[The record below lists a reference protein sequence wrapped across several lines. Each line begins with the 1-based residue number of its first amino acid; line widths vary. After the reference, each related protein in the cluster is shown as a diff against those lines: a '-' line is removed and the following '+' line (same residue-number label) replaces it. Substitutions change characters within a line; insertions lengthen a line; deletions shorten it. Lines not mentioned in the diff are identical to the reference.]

1 MRLRDL
7 SLKTKLLV
15 TNALM
20 IVIPITVLIAIGAV
34 LLGGLRHAGSLQQ
47 QALALLWPEEGQTLS
62 VQVALSSLRAASE
75 KRKFK
80 LHDVAYDIHVL
91 ESAGVRVLVV
101 SKEKDAAYL
110 TPDSEPDGIARMV
123 ARKCGARGSALS
135 WDMDGLVFRYEGL
148 RSGTVIMGVGDVPMM
163 RGDAPLP
170 IPHEMRDFILNAALI
185 LLILMTSA
193 GILLLG
199 RYLARLLSTQILTP
213 LAELRRAAAAI
224 QRGDLSRA
232 LPPMGSDEVGMTCRA
247 FDDMRRDL
255 QGARAR
261 EAEEES
267 RRRELFIGILHDI
280 ATPLTAIKGY
290 ASGILDG
297 IATTPEKQ
305 RHYTERILRS
315 AATMEGLTTRLRE
328 FLRLETDQ
336 LPLTW
341 ETVRARDFLTA
352 VIEEHTSDF
361 NERGVHLALE
371 DGDVDAAV
379 RIDCSEFTRVLK
391 NLWENS
397 SKYRRSADVNVH
409 MSLAIEGGRLAIRC
423 DDDGVGVAPA
433 ELPKLFDSFYR
444 TDAARTNVA
453 AGSGLGLAIV
463 RQIITAFGGSVRAEA
478 SPSGGLR
485 IVLLLPIVKEEL
497 CDEKDSTDRG

>member
-1 MRLRDL
+1 
-7 SLKTKLLV
+7 
-15 TNALM
+15 M
-20 IVIPITVLIAIGAV
+20 IL
-34 LLGGLRHAGSLQQ
+34 
-47 QALALLWPEEGQTLS
+47 
-62 VQVALSSLRAASE
+62 
-75 KRKFK
+75 
-80 LHDVAYDIHVL
+80 DV
-91 ESAGVRVLVV
+91 
-101 SKEKDAAYL
+101 
-110 TPDSEPDGIARMV
+110 
-123 ARKCGARGSALS
+123 
-135 WDMDGLVFRYEGL
+135 
-148 RSGTVIMGVGDVPMM
+148 
-163 RGDAPLP
+163 
-170 IPHEMRDFILNAALI
+170 ALI
-185 LLILMTSA
+185 LLILTTSA

-255 QGARAR
+255 QRARAR

-297 IATTPEKQ
+297 IAKTPDKQ
-305 RHYTERILRS
+305 RHYIERILRS

-379 RIDCSEFTRVLK
+379 RIDRSEFTRVLK

-397 SKYRRSADVNVH
+397 SKYRRSADVDVR
-409 MSLAIEGGRLAIRC
+409 MSLAAEGDRLAIRC

-463 RQIITAFGGSVRAEA
+463 RQIMTAFGGSVRAEA
-478 SPSGGLR
+478 SPSGGLG
-485 IVLLLPIVKEEL
+485 IVLLLPIGKEEN
-497 CDEKDSTDRG
+497 T

>member
-20 IVIPITVLIAIGAV
+20 IVIPIAVLVAIGAV
-34 LLGGLRHAGSLQQ
+34 LLGGLRHTGTLQQ
-47 QALALLWPEEGQTLS
+47 QTLALLWPEQGRTLS
-62 VQVALSSLRAASE
+62 VQFALSSLRAEAE

-80 LHDVAYDIHVL
+80 LHNVESDIRLL
-91 ESAGVRVLVV
+91 EGAGVRLLI
-101 SKEKDAAYL
+101 KQKGENYL
-110 TPDSEPDGIARMV
+110 TKGVDPEELDHRVTD
-123 ARKCGARGSALS
+123 KCGPAGSALS
-135 WDMDGLVFRYEGL
+135 WDMDGLVFRYEGV
-148 RSGTVIMGVGDVPMM
+148 RSGTVIMGAGDVPMM
-163 RGDAPLP
+163 RGDVPPL
-170 IPHEMRDFILNAALI
+170 IPHDARDFILNAALI
-185 LLILMTSA
+185 LLILTTSA

-224 QRGDLSRA
+224 QRGDLSHA
-232 LPPMGSDEVGMTCRA
+232 LPPMGHDEVGATCRA

-255 QGARAR
+255 QRARAR

-305 RHYTERILRS
+305 RHYIERILRA

-352 VIEEHTSDF
+352 VIEEYTSDF

-379 RIDCSEFTRVLK
+379 RIDRSEFTRVLK

-463 RQIITAFGGSVRAEA
+463 RQIMTAFGGSVRAEA

-485 IVLLLPIVKEEL
+485 IVLLLPIGKEEL

>member
-7 SLKTKLLV
+7 SLKTKLQAA
-15 TNALM
+15 NALM
-20 IVIPITVLIAIGAV
+20 VIIPIAVLIAIGAA
-34 LLGGLRHAGSLQQ
+34 LLGGLRHTGTLQQ
-47 QALALLWPEEGQTLS
+47 QALALLWPEEGRTLS
-62 VQVALSSLRAASE
+62 VQFALSSLRAEAE
-75 KRKFK
+75 KRRFK
-80 LHDVAYDIHVL
+80 LHEAESDIRLL
-91 ESAGVRVLVV
+91 EGAGVRLLIQQ
-101 SKEKDAAYL
+101 KGTNYL
-110 TPDSEPDGIARMV
+110 TQGANPEELSRRV
-123 ARKCGARGSALS
+123 ADRCGPFGSALS

-148 RSGTVIMGVGDVPMM
+148 RSGTVIMGAGDVPLMRGDAPMM
-163 RGDAPLP
+163 RGDVPP
-170 IPHEMRDFILNAALI
+170 QIPHDMRDMILNAALI
-185 LLILMTSA
+185 LLILTTSA

-213 LAELRRAAAAI
+213 LAELRHAAAAI
-224 QRGDLSRA
+224 QRGDLSRE
-232 LPPMGSDEVGMTCRA
+232 LPPMGSDEVGTTCRA

-255 QGARAR
+255 QRARAR
-261 EAEEES
+261 EAAEES

-297 IATTPEKQ
+297 IAKTPDKQ
-305 RHYTERILRS
+305 RHYTERILHS
-315 AATMEGLTTRLRE
+315 AVTMEGLTTRLRE

-371 DGDVDAAV
+371 DGAMDAAV
-379 RIDCSEFTRVLK
+379 RIDRSEFIRVLK

-397 SKYRRSADVNVH
+397 GKYRRHAHVSVH
-409 MSLAIEGGRLAIRC
+409 ISLVKEGDRLAILS

-433 ELPKLFDSFYR
+433 DLPKLFDSFYR

-463 RQIITAFGGSVRAEA
+463 RQIMTAFGGSVRAEE

-485 IVLLLPIVKEEL
+485 IVLLLPIVKEN
-497 CDEKDSTDRG
+497 T

>member
-7 SLKTKLLV
+7 SLKTKLQAA
-15 TNALM
+15 NALM
-20 IVIPITVLIAIGAV
+20 VIIPIAVLIAIGAA
-34 LLGGLRHAGSLQQ
+34 LLGGLRHTGTLQQ
-47 QALALLWPEEGQTLS
+47 QALALLWPEEGRTLS
-62 VQVALSSLRAASE
+62 VQFALSSLRAEAE
-75 KRKFK
+75 KRRFK
-80 LHDVAYDIHVL
+80 LHEAESDIRLL
-91 ESAGVRVLVV
+91 EGAGVRLLIQQ
-101 SKEKDAAYL
+101 KGTNYL
-110 TPDSEPDGIARMV
+110 TQGANPEELSRRV
-123 ARKCGARGSALS
+123 ADRCGPFGSALS

-148 RSGTVIMGVGDVPMM
+148 RSGTVIMGAGDVPLM
-163 RGDAPLP
+163 RGDAPP
-170 IPHEMRDFILNAALI
+170 RTPHDTRDLILNAALI
-185 LLILMTSA
+185 LLILTTSA

-213 LAELRRAAAAI
+213 LAALRHAAATI

-255 QGARAR
+255 QRARAR
-261 EAEEES
+261 EAAEES

-297 IATTPEKQ
+297 IAKTPDKQ
-305 RHYTERILRS
+305 RHYTERILHS
-315 AATMEGLTTRLRE
+315 AVTMEGLTTRLRE

-336 LPLTW
+336 LPLVW
-341 ETVRARDFLTA
+341 ETVRMRDFLA
-352 VIEEHTSDF
+352 AAIAEHAADF
-361 NERGVHLALE
+361 VERGVHLALE
-371 DGDVDAAV
+371 GGDVDAAV
-379 RIDCSEFTRVLK
+379 RMDRGEFTRVLK

-397 SKYRRSADVNVH
+397 GKYRRSADACVR
-409 MSLAIEGGRLAIRC
+409 MSLALEDGRLAIRC

-433 ELPKLFDSFYR
+433 DLPKLFDSFYR

-463 RQIITAFGGSVRAEA
+463 RQIMTVFGGSVRAEA

-485 IVLLLPIVKEEL
+485 IVLLLPIVKEN
-497 CDEKDSTDRG
+497 T